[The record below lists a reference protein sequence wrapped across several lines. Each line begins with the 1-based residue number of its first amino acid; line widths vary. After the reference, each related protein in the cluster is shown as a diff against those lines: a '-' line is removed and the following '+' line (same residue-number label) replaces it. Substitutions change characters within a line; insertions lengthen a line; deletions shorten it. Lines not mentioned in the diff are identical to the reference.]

1 MTTRAEPL
9 RSAPPPLAKC
19 VKSRENT
26 CGSGFVGV
34 AWTRLEGKLLPARL
48 TALTSKRQ
56 VVPLTRP
63 LTVWVVSVEPVEILR
78 KKWRFY
84 LAAEPPKDN

>member
-19 VKSRENT
+19 GKSRENT
-26 CGSGFVGV
+26 CGSGVVGV
-34 AWTRLEGKLLPARL
+34 AWTRL

-56 VVPLTRP
+56 VVRLTRP
-63 LTVWVVSVEPVEILR
+63 LTVWVVSLEPVEIPR
-78 KKWRFY
+78 
-84 LAAEPPKDN
+84 